1 MHTPHRQTPDTPRW
15 QRIAIHLVVALLVV
29 GAGVALNMLDP
40 TLAFAQQGGGADP
53 FAEAETKFSTFLGRL
68 RFWVWGVSAMG
79 LAFYVI
85 AYGGQALWPSWYGS
99 MRDFLRNGA
108 VLIVIFNVVFAFL
121 VDQAKGTNK
130 GSFVIILPYLLW
142 HLYAAHKTT
151 LAAEDAD
158 TEGTE
163 RTEV

>member
-1 MHTPHRQTPDTPRW
+1 MHAPHRQTPDTPRW
-15 QRIAIHLVVALLVV
+15 RRVAIHLAVALLVV
-29 GAGVALNMLDP
+29 GAGVAFNILFP
-40 TLAFAQQGGGADP
+40 TLAFAQGGGEADP
-53 FAEAETKFSTFLGRL
+53 FAEAEVKFTNFLDRMQ
-68 RFWVWGVSAMG
+68 FWVWGVSAMG

-121 VDQAKGTNK
+121 REQGGGGKKA

-142 HLYAAHKTT
+142 HLYAAHKSEQAI
-151 LAAEDAD
+151 LVAES
-158 TEGTE
+158 EYKSE
-163 RTEV
+163 